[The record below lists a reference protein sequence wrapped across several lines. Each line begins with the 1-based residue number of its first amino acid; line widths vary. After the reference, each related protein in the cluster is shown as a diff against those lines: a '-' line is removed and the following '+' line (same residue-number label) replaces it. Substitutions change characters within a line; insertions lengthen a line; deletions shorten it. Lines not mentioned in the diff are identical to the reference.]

1 MHYALSVKPLYAF
14 PMNTAEP
21 GVIVQYGFCMHA
33 GVSEYLCKKKTE
45 QPDVRPSLH
54 KIAIA

>member
-33 GVSEYLCKKKTE
+33 GVSEYLGNNKKKQNNLMLDQVCT
-45 QPDVRPSLH
+45 
-54 KIAIA
+54 K